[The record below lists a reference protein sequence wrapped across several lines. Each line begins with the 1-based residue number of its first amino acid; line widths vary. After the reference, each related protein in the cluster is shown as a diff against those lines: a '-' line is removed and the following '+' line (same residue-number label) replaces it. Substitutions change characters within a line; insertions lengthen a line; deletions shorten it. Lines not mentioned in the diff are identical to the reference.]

1 MEPHDHTLQGFALP
15 HDGAVPEPG
24 PRRPGDLSVQPVS
37 GHRRVTGGRLQLRLQ
52 LTWAHTRTVSN
63 QPAVLYRMIDEL
75 IQADLAVR
83 AGEHLL
89 KVEPVDAAV
98 AVHISATWLAG
109 CPISDGAT
117 GRDSG
122 ASSTRSTTPSLSCS
136 SGSTGTA
143 TAPSLAGIECHASDP
158 FANRPGRG
166 VFGATS
172 GRTMRF
178 VAARSVNAG
187 PISAVVLE

>member
-1 MEPHDHTLQGFALP
+1 MTIRSRVSLCRTTGRYPNPDR
-15 HDGAVPEPG
+15 DGRE
-24 PRRPGDLSVQPVS
+24 DLSVQPVS

-98 AVHISATWLAG
+98 RLHG
-109 CPISDGAT
+109 
-117 GRDSG
+117 
-122 ASSTRSTTPSLSCS
+122 
-136 SGSTGTA
+136 
-143 TAPSLAGIECHASDP
+143 
-158 FANRPGRG
+158 
-166 VFGATS
+166 
-172 GRTMRF
+172 
-178 VAARSVNAG
+178 
-187 PISAVVLE
+187 